1 MSAVVAMDEVAIRL
15 QQALQTGALPPEGRS
30 IGQRLLTQLNQPTRI
45 AAIGLAGSGKTSLV
59 NLLLGARLM
68 PDLDGPAS
76 VELVFGETA
85 RVQFVLPGGTV
96 RVSAGLAD
104 PAAIPVDAIRVCQ
117 ALPDPRLKDW
127 SFLEVS
133 LSHAGDDQAALLD
146 WTTQRTD
153 IAIWCSQG
161 FDDRE
166 RKLWSQVPDH
176 LKDHSFLALTRADR
190 LMMKGELATR
200 IARLGPIV
208 ADEFLG
214 LYPVATLQ
222 AAAARKGQAAQ
233 NDSLWQ
239 SSGAKALVVAIQAQV
254 DQARM
259 ASLDHA
265 FILLERY
272 KAVLADP
279 GHSTGIALQPKSV
292 AATPA
297 LEAQT
302 SPQIKPPATPAPA
315 PRKPDPKAVIREA
328 LGVLQGCA
336 EDLIAA
342 PDGADGAAADLIMK
356 RCGTAADALVQL
368 LSAADGTDPE
378 LEALKDDAIEGEQM
392 LMLLRL
398 ERGETAAEDSLT
410 VLLQLKKELSKR
422 VAR

>member
-1 MSAVVAMDEVAIRL
+1 MSAVAAMDDVAIRL
-15 QQALQTGALPPEGRS
+15 QQALQTGGLPPEGRS
-30 IGQRLLTQLNQPTRI
+30 IGQRLMTQLNQPTRV

-59 NLLLGARLM
+59 NMLLGARLM

-96 RVSAGLAD
+96 RVCAGLAD
-104 PAAIPVDAIRVCQ
+104 PAAIPADAVRVCQ
-117 ALPDPRLKDW
+117 ELPDPRLNAW

-133 LSHAGDDQAALLD
+133 VSHAGQGQAALLE
-146 WTTQRTD
+146 WMTQRTD

-190 LMMKGELATR
+190 LMMKDELATR
-200 IARLGPIV
+200 IAQLEPIV

-222 AAAARKGQAAQ
+222 AAAARKAGASP
-233 NDSLWQ
+233 NDALWQ
-239 SSGAKALVVAIQAQV
+239 SSGAKALVAAIKAQV

-265 FILLERY
+265 YVLLERY
-272 KAVLADP
+272 KAALAGP
-279 GHSTGIALQPKSV
+279 GHSTRNAPVAKSV
-292 AATPA
+292 TPA
-297 LEAQT
+297 PAPVPAAQAA
-302 SPQIKPPATPAPA
+302 PPPA

-336 EDLIAA
+336 EDLISA
-342 PDGADGAAADLIMK
+342 PDGADGATADLIME

-368 LSAADGTDPE
+368 LSDTDGTDPD

-398 ERGETAAEDSLT
+398 ERGESAAEDSLT
-410 VLLQLKKELSKR
+410 VLLQLKKELSQR